1 MNKTCLKCGRP
12 NPSASGDPLE
22 ACPSCGAIYSRVEAA
37 WGVRPNGANAG
48 AAATTPAHAAPAAPV
63 PPPAEAETVG
73 EFAVWMR
80 LQSLYPTFRSLV
92 DLVYWVWVAMAVVCF
107 AGALVGMWNGV
118 GTGRLVPLFA
128 GVLLGLLFMVI
139 AKVTREL
146 SLMMADLADAA
157 VRIASRVRP

>member
-1 MNKTCLKCGRP
+1 MGREAERGECRRCG
-12 NPSASGDPLE
+12 D
-22 ACPSCGAIYSRVEAA
+22 Y
-37 WGVRPNGANAG
+37 AG
-48 AAATTPAHAAPAAPV
+48 ARGACCASAATSR
-63 PPPAEAETVG
+63 AETVG